1 MSVNAPKKKEE
12 FTACE
17 KPSFNEKFN
26 NVYSKRIK
34 LTSNYFPLTLNKLK
48 VFQYSIKI
56 EPEIANDN
64 FTLRQLIYKNI
75 HHKIKENNFS
85 PFLSSGFVLYTCN
98 KEASNELKITA
109 EIKEIKYNITIEKTN
124 NTIDLS
130 LINDNSMENLCVKT
144 FIETLIRKIIEANSN
159 LIRFDKRTYFDYVNY
174 KKLDEHSREKI
185 FPGYSTA
192 VVITERGLNL
202 RVLDANK
209 LISGKTALEKI
220 NELKYKY
227 KNGSIK
233 ENIMEYFKGRSLLTT
248 YGSMRVYRIG
258 DVSFDKNILNTE
270 FQVKDETGNFYQ
282 INLKNYYKKFYNVD
296 IRDPQQPLFI
306 EEQKTNRDGT
316 KKNIIVYLIPEL
328 LYLTDIEIENKSLD
342 NKRNMINKTK
352 LRAEEKIQK
361 INDFFKL
368 LNNNKKKTKRIKGI
382 EKVFPSS
389 FDVKNQWGIDISNN
403 MEIFGKVIHPPFI
416 HFSNNNIIRIEEGR
430 EKFKINKIINPIS
443 LRKNSWICITSK
455 NNYDIALKM
464 CRKLVESSK
473 NYGIEI
479 EVPSIKEIDARYS
492 KDFIDELTYLKLQ
505 DYKIIVFVLTKY
517 IENFYNDIKNYVNL
531 NLNKPCQCMRSI
543 NFSKNYSYYGNVLLQ
558 MQNKLGS
565 ELFYINLDD
574 NLINKKGVIMGIET
588 SKYNGGNTYILTCSY
603 LNYHNMYFIVKE
615 NIDYDINNQTN
626 NLHTGLFKLL
636 KKCFEQLRLNNFDR
650 PPKFIFVYRA
660 GGNEKM
666 IKKIEE
672 EAKIFS
678 NLLNSE
684 KENSLI
690 KTGKINLNFTVCN
703 RKTSSKFF
711 EKKSNSE
718 IKNPP
723 CGTVIDN
730 SITSPNYYEFYLQP
744 QYVNQGTA
752 NPVYFRVLYDDTHM
766 PIELFEKLTYHLT
779 YLYTNWTGPIPY
791 PVSLK
796 YAEKALSFINK
807 NLNGD
812 VPDNKL
818 STTHFYI

>member
-1 MSVNAPKKKEE
+1 MSNNAPSKKEE
-12 FTACE
+12 ITFCA
-17 KPSFNEKFN
+17 KPSFNAQFN
-26 NVYSKRIK
+26 NVYSKQIR

-56 EPEIANDN
+56 TPEIANDN
-64 FTLRQLIYKNI
+64 FPLRQLIYKNI

-98 KEASNELKITA
+98 KEAPEVLPITA
-109 EIKEIKYNITIEKTN
+109 EIKEIEYTILIEKTH

-130 LINDNSMENLCVKT
+130 LINNYSIENLCVKT

-174 KKLDEHSREKI
+174 KTLENSKIKI

-209 LISGKTALEKI
+209 LISGKTALDKI
-220 NELKYKY
+220 NELRDKY

-233 ENIMEYFKGRSLLTT
+233 ENIIDYFKGRSLLTT

-270 FQVKDETGNFYQ
+270 FQIKDESGNFNQ
-282 INLKNYYKKFYNVD
+282 INLKNYYKKFYSVD

-306 EEQKTNRDGT
+306 EEQKLNRDGT
-316 KKNIIVYLIPEL
+316 KKNNIVYLIPEL
-328 LYLTDIEIENKSLD
+328 LYLTDIEIDKNSLD
-342 NKRNMINKTK
+342 SKRNMIMKTK
-352 LRAEEKIQK
+352 LKPVDKMIK

-368 LNNNKKKTKRIKGI
+368 LNNNKQKIKKIKGI
-382 EKVFPSS
+382 EKHFPSS
-389 FDVKNQWGIDISNN
+389 FDVKNQWGLELSGN
-403 MEIFGKVIHPPFI
+403 MEIFGKVIKPPDI
-416 HFSNNNIIRIEEGR
+416 HFDKNIIKIEEGK
-430 EKFKINKIINPIS
+430 EKFRMSKIINPIP
-443 LRKNSWICITSK
+443 LKKNSWICITSK
-455 NNYDIALKM
+455 NNYRDAKTM
-464 CRKLVESSK
+464 CIKLIDSSK
-473 NYGIEI
+473 TYGIEI
-479 EVPSIKEIDARYS
+479 ELPSIKEIDARYS
-492 KDFIDELTYLKLQ
+492 RDFIDELNYLNLQ
-505 DYKIIVFVLTKY
+505 NYKIIVFVLTKY
-517 IENFYNDIKNYVNL
+517 TENFYNDIKNYVNL
-531 NLNKPCQCMRSI
+531 HLKKPCQCMRSF
-543 NFSKNYSYYGNVLLQ
+543 NCGKSLSYYGNVLIQ

-565 ELFYINLDD
+565 ELFYINLD
-574 NLINKKGVIMGIET
+574 NQLINKKGVIMGIET

-603 LNYHNMYFIVKE
+603 LNYHNMYFIIKE

-626 NLHTGLFKLL
+626 NLERGLFNLL
-636 KKCFEQLRLNNFDR
+636 RKCFDQLRKCNFEK
-650 PPKFIFVYRA
+650 PPNYIFVYRA

-666 IKKIEE
+666 IEKIKK
-672 EAKIFS
+672 EAIIFS
-678 NLLNSE
+678 KLLNSE
-684 KENSLI
+684 NGKNSLI
-690 KTGKINLNFTVCN
+690 NKGKIMLNFTVCN

-711 EKKSNSE
+711 EKSNKPE
-718 IKNPP
+718 IKNPA

-730 SITSPNYYEFYLQP
+730 NITSPNYYEFYLQP
-744 QYVNQGTA
+744 QFVNQGTA

-766 PIELFEKLTYHLT
+766 PIEIFEKLTYHLT
-779 YLYTNWTGPIPY
+779 FLYTNWTGPIPY

-807 NLNGD
+807 NLNGE
-812 VPDNKL
+812 VPDNNL
-818 STTHFYI
+818 SSTHFYI